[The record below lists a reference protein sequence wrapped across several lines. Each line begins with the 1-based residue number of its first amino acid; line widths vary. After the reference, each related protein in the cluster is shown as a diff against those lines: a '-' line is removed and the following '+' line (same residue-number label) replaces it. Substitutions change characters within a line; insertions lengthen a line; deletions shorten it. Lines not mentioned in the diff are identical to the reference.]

1 MRLCKMG
8 RFQRLWGLAKRMLAL
23 GISIG
28 LGLLALRFEGVLGP
42 ATFALGVIS
51 GALLDYVSLGQVRL
65 TSRKE
70 VVALLAATLAVG
82 YFVELVS
89 PGYWTRFLQ
98 GPAGTPYFLGL
109 FLGELLFYSYSKAE
123 GKVIR

>member
-1 MRLCKMG
+1 MD
-8 RFQRLWGLAKRMLAL
+8 RFQRLWGFAKRTLAL
-23 GISIG
+23 GISVG

-65 TSRKE
+65 TNRKE

-109 FLGELLFYSYSKAE
+109 FLGEFLFYSYSKAE